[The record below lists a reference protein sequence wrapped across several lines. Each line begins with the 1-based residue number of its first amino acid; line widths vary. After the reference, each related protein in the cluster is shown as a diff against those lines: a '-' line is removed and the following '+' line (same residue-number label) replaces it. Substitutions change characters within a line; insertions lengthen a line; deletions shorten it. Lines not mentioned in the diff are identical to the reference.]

1 MRHPTPS
8 FYPDVHGV
16 PAIYKP
22 TSSPMKKI
30 VLSLLLFAAAITCAF
45 SQTDSGPDRRPFVA
59 ITGGSAVPLGNY
71 SSIDIDNSAAGFA
84 YSGYVLSLHWGIPF
98 KKLRTT
104 GISFQVDYFSNTFGS
119 IAFLNAIATEPTL
132 NYTLYS
138 SGSYSGLNS
147 MIGTLS
153 SFPVKKTFIDVSAQV
168 GVTSVSFPSILVKM
182 DDGTGNE
189 GYVGINSA
197 SGISVCYAAYVGW
210 RLPLGHKFCAT
221 ARIGF
226 FSAKPNFA
234 ATQDTIVVDS
244 NGNWETEKSDYTF
257 SQPVTNLTFS
267 GGIGYLFGK

>member
-1 MRHPTPS
+1 MCGIPRPL
-8 FYPDVHGV
+8 FIRMFMGAD
-16 PAIYKP
+16 IYKP

-30 VLSLLLFAAAITCAF
+30 VLSLLLSAAAIPCAF

-84 YSGYVLSLHWGIPF
+84 YSGYVLSLHGGVPL

-104 GISFQVDYFSNTFGS
+104 GISVQVDYFSNTFAS
-119 IAFLNAIATEPTL
+119 KAFLRQIATEPSL

-138 SGSYSGLNS
+138 NGSYTGINT

-168 GVTSVSFPSILVKM
+168 GVSSVSFPSILIKM
-182 DDGTGNE
+182 DDGNGNE

-197 SGISVCYAAYVGW
+197 SGIAVCYAAYVGW

-221 ARIGF
+221 ARVGF
-226 FSAKPNFA
+226 FSTKPTFA
-234 ATQDTIVVDS
+234 ATQNTIVVDS
-244 NGNWETEKSDYTF
+244 NGNWETEKTDYPF
-257 SQPVTNLTFS
+257 SQPVTNLIFS
-267 GGIGYLFGK
+267 GGIGYMFGK